1 MLRSCSSASGP
12 GSPCS
17 AASSACC
24 WLDAWLQSVVELVV
38 RLCRQH
44 TQTRGDRA
52 VGGPPC
58 YQQAAGMSR
67 LGQTAMH
74 SPGALHAGSAHT
86 PARQRSTP
94 QRSAV
99 RRTVMPSAMAAALR
113 RNEVCRLS
121 TTALVCSALFSCE
134 RATVAIGVRH
144 HSLHHVQEAKAVDL
158 KNNAAASDCTW
169 QQQPQ
174 LAPHLLQLFQLC
186 LSPSKLLLQLPAVGL
201 QVRQMRMPP
210 CLSSICVSRNPAHD
224 SFACS
229 RVLLCPQPQ
238 ANASRSQQT
247 PCFNCTC
254 TSAFFFFSA
263 CTWSGGL

>member
-1 MLRSCSSASGP
+1 
-12 GSPCS
+12 
-17 AASSACC
+17 
-24 WLDAWLQSVVELVV
+24 
-38 RLCRQH
+38 
-44 TQTRGDRA
+44 
-52 VGGPPC
+52 
-58 YQQAAGMSR
+58 
-67 LGQTAMH
+67 
-74 SPGALHAGSAHT
+74 
-86 PARQRSTP
+86 
-94 QRSAV
+94 
-99 RRTVMPSAMAAALR
+99 MPSAMAAALR
-113 RNEVCRLS
+113 RKEVCRLS

-229 RVLLCPQPQ
+229 LVLLCPQPQ

-247 PCFNCTC
+247 PCFNCT
-254 TSAFFFFSA
+254 
-263 CTWSGGL
+263 